1 MIRWE
6 KYGYVGGMWGV
17 LYTAAVK
24 TNSKYFHRIG
34 PLGRFDLVVAMS
46 VHGGICLSLF
56 MRFFCVEELVW
67 IVTRQRTGVE
77 RRPRVEP

>member
-1 MIRWE
+1 MAALPVAPQE
-6 KYGYVGGMWGV
+6 QSSSGYSRTQGFG
-17 LYTAAVK
+17 L
-24 TNSKYFHRIG
+24 YFHRIG

-46 VHGGICLSLF
+46 VCQLLCQLVCPLP